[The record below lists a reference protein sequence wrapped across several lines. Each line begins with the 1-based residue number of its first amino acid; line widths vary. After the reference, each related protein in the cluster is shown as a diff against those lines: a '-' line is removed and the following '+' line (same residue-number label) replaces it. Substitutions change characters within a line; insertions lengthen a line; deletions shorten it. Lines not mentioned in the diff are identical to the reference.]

1 MASPNR
7 QLVEFEVVPN
17 SKAEN
22 KRIVDLRLPAGVLV
36 LLVARDGE
44 DLVPNGGTVL
54 RRGDVIR
61 LLADSAFAAHGNEM
75 FSK

>member
-7 QLVEFEVVPN
+7 QLVEFEVAPN
-17 SKAEN
+17 SDAEN

-44 DLVPNGGTVL
+44 DVVPNGGTVL
-54 RRGDVIR
+54 RRGDVIQ
-61 LLADSAFAAHGNEM
+61 LLADSTFAAHGNEM
-75 FSK
+75 FKK